1 MDGKCLNLASK
12 KVEIDQEADVLAHR
26 VKKDFQINSRR
37 HSEHYYLAMD
47 VETLPVIK
55 VVSERIIDIDHYHD

>member
-1 MDGKCLNLASK
+1 MDEKCHDLPSK

-26 VKKDFQINSRR
+26 VKKDFQINLIR

-47 VETLPVIK
+47 MESFPVIK